1 MKANSLQSSSS
12 LQTRRGPENRDFVNG
27 LLILLC
33 HKLALGHQGHLDS
46 RRAIVRANLM
56 RMLVMDDLTWRSVR
70 IGGSAEWK
78 TVG

>member
-1 MKANSLQSSSS
+1 MNLNF
-12 LQTRRGPENRDFVNG
+12 LDR
-27 LLILLC
+27 LLVLLC
-33 HKLALGHQGHLDS
+33 HKLALWQQGHRGN

-70 IGGSAEWK
+70 IGGSAGSK